1 MSRLVPFRVYGANNS
16 NGKTCKKI
24 AMIILVK
31 GEVMDGRGVGTSRP
45 QASKS

>member
-1 MSRLVPFRVYGANNS
+1 VPFRVYGVNNS
-16 NGKTCKKI
+16 NDKTWRKV

-31 GEVMDGRGVGTSRP
+31 GEGMDGGGVGTSRP